1 VKVAAFL
8 LKQISSNATLVQ
20 KTSWCQDALFLAQL
34 VCKGSGS
41 QPEIPAG
48 SQKSEVFKLLT
59 FFKRPDLST
68 ISCQKAQRNS
78 LVAAVTRKQL
88 LYCLRFVARS

>member
-1 VKVAAFL
+1 MCLNAWTCGRVPAFTNPSLVKVAAFL

-59 FFKRPDLST
+59 FF
-68 ISCQKAQRNS
+68 
-78 LVAAVTRKQL
+78 
-88 LYCLRFVARS
+88 